1 MRAIEVSAEVW
12 AEIAARGK
20 FGERED
26 DVLRRVFGL
35 KATNLPIDVA
45 RSQSTMNKPKRLNR
59 ATDRQS
65 AYLTNGRLQVEY
77 QSGPRK
83 QFMLPASKN
92 EKMAIREV
100 LDSALAFGKETGA
113 TIGQLNAIRKALT
126 DAGYHLTK

>member
-1 MRAIEVSAEVW
+1 MRTIEVSAEVW

-35 KATNLPIDVA
+35 DATKAPISVV
-45 RSQSTMNKPKRLNR
+45 RPQTSMNKPKRLNR

-65 AYLTNGRLQVEY
+65 AYLANGHLQIEY
-77 QSGPRK
+77 KSGPRK
-83 QFMLPASKN
+83 QFVLPASKN
-92 EKMAIREV
+92 EKMAIREI
-100 LDSALAFGKETGA
+100 LDSALAFGKMTGA